1 MMRDRVS
8 EAPSDAVRGAS
19 GTQNEQRFWEVP
31 MMRIDRRLVLRGG
44 ALVAATGPAL
54 LRTSAARAQGA
65 AKNPVPEVQ
74 ALLFDVFGTVVDWR
88 TGVARES
95 ERILKPM
102 GYQLDWLAFA
112 SAWRDEYQPA
122 MDEIRTGR
130 LPFAKLDVLHR
141 RMLESIKPKFGLDKL
156 DDATSAELNLAWHRL
171 DIWKDVGPGFAR
183 LRTRLMLCPCSNG
196 NIALMADIGR
206 RNDLRWHAV
215 LGSEIA
221 GDFKPKPRVYLASAE
236 ALNLKPSQCMMV
248 AAHSPDLTAAAAQGL
263 RTGHV
268 GRPGEGGP
276 GTGETAPKASFDV
289 VGKNFHDFADKLGV

>member
-1 MMRDRVS
+1 LDS
-8 EAPSDAVRGAS
+8 EAPGDAVHGGVFGA
-19 GTQNEQRFWEVP
+19 TYKTNNAFWEAP
-31 MMRIDRRLVLRGG
+31 MMRIDRRFVLRGG

-54 LRTSAARAQGA
+54 LRASAARAQDA

-74 ALLFDVFGTVVDWR
+74 ALFFDVFGTVVDWR

-102 GYQLDWLAFA
+102 GYSLDWLAFA

-122 MDEIRTGR
+122 MDEIRSGR
-130 LPFAKLDVLHR
+130 VPFARLDVLHR
-141 RMLESIKPKFGLDKL
+141 RMLEKIKPKFGLDKL

-171 DIWKDVGPGFAR
+171 DTWKDVGPGFAR

-276 GTGETAPKASFDV
+276 GTGESAPKGNFDV
-289 VGKNFHDFADKLGV
+289 VGKNFEDFADKMGV

>member
-1 MMRDRVS
+1 LDS
-8 EAPSDAVRGAS
+8 EAPGDAVHGGVF
-19 GTQNEQRFWEVP
+19 GTTYKTNNAFWEAP
-31 MMRIDRRLVLRGG
+31 MMRIDRRFVLRGG

-54 LRTSAARAQGA
+54 LRASAARAQDA

-74 ALLFDVFGTVVDWR
+74 ALFFDVFGTVVDWR

-102 GYQLDWLAFA
+102 GYSLDWLAFA

-122 MDEIRTGR
+122 MDEIRSGR
-130 LPFAKLDVLHR
+130 VPFARLDVLHR
-141 RMLESIKPKFGLDKL
+141 RMLEKIKPKFGLDKL

-171 DIWKDVGPGFAR
+171 DTWKDVGPGFAR

-276 GTGETAPKASFDV
+276 GTGESAPKGNFDV
-289 VGKNFHDFADKLGV
+289 VGKNFGDFADKMGV

>member
-1 MMRDRVS
+1 
-8 EAPSDAVRGAS
+8 
-19 GTQNEQRFWEVP
+19 
-31 MMRIDRRLVLRGG
+31 MMRIDRRFVLRGG
-44 ALVAATGPAL
+44 ALVAAAGPAL
-54 LRTSAARAQGA
+54 LRTSAIRAQGA
-65 AKNPVPEVQ
+65 ASNPVPEVQ

-88 TGVARES
+88 NGVARES

-102 GYQLDWLAFA
+102 GYSLDWLAFA
-112 SAWRDEYQPA
+112 SAWRNEYQPA
-122 MDEIRTGR
+122 MDEVRTGQI
-130 LPFAKLDVLHR
+130 PFSKLDVLHR
-141 RMLESIKPKFGLDKL
+141 RMLEKIKPKFGLDKL

-171 DIWKDVGPGFAR
+171 DAWKDVGPGFAR

-248 AAHSPDLTAAAAQGL
+248 AAHSADLTAAAKQGL

-276 GTGETAPKASFDV
+276 GTGESAPKGNFDV
-289 VGKNFHDFADKLGV
+289 VGKNFEDFADKMGV

>member
-1 MMRDRVS
+1 LDS
-8 EAPSDAVRGAS
+8 EAPGDAVHGGVS
-19 GTQNEQRFWEVP
+19 GTTYKTNNAFWEAP
-31 MMRIDRRLVLRGG
+31 MMRIDRRFVLRGG
-44 ALVAATGPAL
+44 ALAAATGPAL
-54 LRTSAARAQGA
+54 LRASAARAQDA

-74 ALLFDVFGTVVDWR
+74 ALFFDVFGTVVDWR

-102 GYQLDWLAFA
+102 GYSLDWLAFA

-122 MDEIRTGR
+122 MDEIRSGR
-130 LPFAKLDVLHR
+130 IPFARLDVLHR
-141 RMLESIKPKFGLDKL
+141 RMLEKIKPKFGLDKL

-171 DIWKDVGPGFAR
+171 DTWKDVGPGFAR

-276 GTGETAPKASFDV
+276 GTCESAPKGNFDV
-289 VGKNFHDFADKLGV
+289 VGKNFGDFADKMGV